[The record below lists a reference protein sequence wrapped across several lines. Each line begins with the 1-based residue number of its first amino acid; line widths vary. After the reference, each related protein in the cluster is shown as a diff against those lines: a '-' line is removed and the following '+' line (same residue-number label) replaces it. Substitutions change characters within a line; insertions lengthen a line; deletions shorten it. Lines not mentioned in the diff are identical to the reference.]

1 MTRWTR
7 LGRPAPAGDLTE
19 RQLQAAVRQ
28 ALEARGWRVAVTWTS
43 IHSPRGWPDLF
54 AVRGRQFAA
63 IELKSARGRVTPE
76 QQGWLTALAELPGAA
91 YVGVVRPADWYAG
104 VLDGLLDAPAQTRCV
119 HDHYV
124 LRLEH
129 YVRIDQPEHEH

>member
-1 MTRWTR
+1 MTTEVME
-7 LGRPAPAGDLTE
+7 LTE

-54 AVRGRQFAA
+54 AVRGRQFVAV
-63 IELKSARGRVTPE
+63 ELKSARGRVTPE
-76 QQGWLTALAELPGAA
+76 QQAWLAALAELPGAA

-104 VLDGLLDAPAQTRCV
+104 VLDGLLGADEQAWTA
-119 HDHYV
+119 HAHGG
-124 LRLEH
+124 LRHEH
-129 YVRIDQPEHEH
+129 YVRIGHPEHDH